1 MWEGLQEIA
10 RVKDNTKRKPGVD
23 LGRDRRNEQLL
34 LIRQRRTTARM
45 NTTVLRISY
54 LLKLLR
60 SAPRKSKVIQTSEE
74 HQLSLQVTSRKQQ
87 IQWPPSD
94 DKRWE
99 SFDENLDKIL
109 GSTLMGDVHRKLS
122 SLSTIVYAVGQE
134 RFGLVKTR
142 DGKEADII
150 NKPNQRQ
157 LEIQKLRTEINSINK
172 QYRKARNEEKEGLRQ
187 LRFILREKKNHL
199 QKAERIKKARKE
211 RSRKRCL

>member
-1 MWEGLQEIA
+1 
-10 RVKDNTKRKPGVD
+10 
-23 LGRDRRNEQLL
+23 
-34 LIRQRRTTARM
+34 
-45 NTTVLRISY
+45 
-54 LLKLLR
+54 
-60 SAPRKSKVIQTSEE
+60 
-74 HQLSLQVTSRKQQ
+74 
-87 IQWPPSD
+87 
-94 DKRWE
+94 
-99 SFDENLDKIL
+99 
-109 GSTLMGDVHRKLS
+109 MGDVHRKLS